1 MQIAQNKTEVR
12 ELIDSIWLGR
22 GHDARGSPPPTTIS
36 RPQARRRLAW
46 VESFDTQGRPERR
59 GAQAPNREHLEH
71 CFQIA
76 QYENKDRREH
86 TGCPPEKSR
95 ARIPEARDIPH
106 QAVKT
111 KSSK

>member
-1 MQIAQNKTEVR
+1 MQIAQKKTEVR

-36 RPQARRRLAW
+36 RPQAGRRLAW
-46 VESFDTQGRPERR
+46 VESFDTQGRPEGRR
-59 GAQAPNREHLEH
+59 AQAPNREHLEH

-86 TGCPPEKSR
+86 TDAHPKNR
-95 ARIPEARDIPH
+95 ALGFPRR
-106 QAVKT
+106 VT
-111 KSSK
+111 